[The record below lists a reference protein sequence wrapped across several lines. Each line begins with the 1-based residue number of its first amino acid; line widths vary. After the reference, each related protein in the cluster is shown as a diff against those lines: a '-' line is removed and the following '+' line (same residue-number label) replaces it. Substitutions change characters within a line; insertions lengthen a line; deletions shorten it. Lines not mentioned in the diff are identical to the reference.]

1 MRLVVPLIALLVT
14 TAAAP
19 PTSADTPDPSP
30 GEQDAEVGKVR
41 IDPTNGK
48 TVCRDTIQQVRAERG
63 LPWVDR
69 GTAAEPDEPLLIA
82 TVDHR
87 IDGCSVMVMRDDT
100 SDVRPLPEPRSHRLM
115 PAK

>member
-1 MRLVVPLIALLVT
+1 MRAVVPLIALLLAT
-14 TAAAP
+14 GAAP
-19 PTSADTPDPSP
+19 PQAPDGNAVAP
-30 GEQDAEVGKVR
+30 QAT

-48 TVCRDTIQQVRAERG
+48 AVCRDTIQQVREERS

-69 GTAAEPDEPLLIA
+69 GNAVDPDEPLLIA
-82 TVDHR
+82 AVHKT

-100 SDVRPLPEPRSHRLM
+100 SDVRPLPGPRDHRLM

>member
-1 MRLVVPLIALLVT
+1 MRIALPLIALLLTTGATSPQAPQPAPQGTGVAPQVT
-14 TAAAP
+14 
-19 PTSADTPDPSP
+19 
-30 GEQDAEVGKVR
+30 

-48 TVCRDTIQQVRAERG
+48 AVCRDTIQQIRAERG

-69 GTAAEPDEPLLIA
+69 GTAADPSEPLLIA
-82 TVDHR
+82 AVHKT

-100 SDVRPLPEPRSHRLM
+100 SDVRPVPGPQAHRLM